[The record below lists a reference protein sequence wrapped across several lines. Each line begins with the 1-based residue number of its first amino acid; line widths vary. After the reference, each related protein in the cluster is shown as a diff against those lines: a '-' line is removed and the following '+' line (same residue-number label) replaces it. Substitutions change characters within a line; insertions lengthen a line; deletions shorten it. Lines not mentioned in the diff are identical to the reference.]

1 MASSQKRPPQE
12 QSQPPS
18 LVVSSI
24 PATSTPSTESRF
36 RLLNSIAPP
45 AGWDEAR
52 LGLHSTSQPL
62 SPFFQSNSILRF
74 TDNQVPDSLE
84 NLGLPSK
91 QRLIRSSNASATDES
106 SLKTIIDSSHN
117 EDSIPHCSG
126 VTSLSNMTND
136 DSTTL
141 IGQVRQP
148 IMDNYKPSPA
158 HVPPLPTPLLSS
170 PAPLNPTISSTSI
183 QAQPPVQTLSV
194 PQLQRR
200 NYQDFPG
207 RNKFFCGGRFMTSR
221 EYWAFLVALVLIIGP
236 SVLFGIFT
244 CPFLWDNVHPAV
256 PIVFCYLFV
265 LSFASMIKTSWTDP
279 GIIPRDLDPTPEFF
293 DDQGSAYYGE
303 SDWSHVPVQKEV
315 KIRDNTWALRYC
327 DTCKLYRPPRASH
340 CRQCDNCVE
349 NEDHHC
355 IWLNNCIGKRNYRP
369 FFTFIVTATLLCL
382 LVIVFSIVHLLLIVR
397 EHSGDVTFDVVFHA
411 APVSFVLAIVC
422 FLLLWMVG
430 GLTFYHCSLIFKG
443 VTTHEQL
450 RASII
455 NSKYPGISANP
466 FNKGSPGQNM
476 IHVLCRPQPKSY
488 LRRRKFVEPSQAR
501 VEPSQNR

>member
-1 MASSQKRPPQE
+1 M
-12 QSQPPS
+12 
-18 LVVSSI
+18 
-24 PATSTPSTESRF
+24 
-36 RLLNSIAPP
+36 
-45 AGWDEAR
+45 
-52 LGLHSTSQPL
+52 
-62 SPFFQSNSILRF
+62 
-74 TDNQVPDSLE
+74 
-84 NLGLPSK
+84 
-91 QRLIRSSNASATDES
+91 
-106 SLKTIIDSSHN
+106 
-117 EDSIPHCSG
+117 
-126 VTSLSNMTND
+126 
-136 DSTTL
+136 
-141 IGQVRQP
+141 
-148 IMDNYKPSPA
+148 
-158 HVPPLPTPLLSS
+158 SS
-170 PAPLNPTISSTSI
+170 PAPINPTISSTPI
-183 QAQPPVQTLSV
+183 QVQPPVQTLAV

-221 EYWAFLVALVLIIGP
+221 EYWAFLVALVLIVGP

-303 SDWSHVPVQKEV
+303 SEWSHVPVQKEV

-369 FFTFIVTATLLCL
+369 FFTFIVTATFLCL
-382 LVIVFSIVHLLLIVR
+382 FVIVFSIVHLLLIVR
-397 EHSGDVTFDVVFHA
+397 DHSGNITFITVFHA

-466 FNKGSPGQNM
+466 FNKGSPAQNM
-476 IHVLCRPQPKSY
+476 IHVLCRPQPK
-488 LRRRKFVEPSQAR
+488 R
-501 VEPSQNR
+501 

>member
-1 MASSQKRPPQE
+1 M
-12 QSQPPS
+12 
-18 LVVSSI
+18 
-24 PATSTPSTESRF
+24 
-36 RLLNSIAPP
+36 
-45 AGWDEAR
+45 
-52 LGLHSTSQPL
+52 
-62 SPFFQSNSILRF
+62 
-74 TDNQVPDSLE
+74 
-84 NLGLPSK
+84 
-91 QRLIRSSNASATDES
+91 
-106 SLKTIIDSSHN
+106 
-117 EDSIPHCSG
+117 
-126 VTSLSNMTND
+126 
-136 DSTTL
+136 
-141 IGQVRQP
+141 
-148 IMDNYKPSPA
+148 
-158 HVPPLPTPLLSS
+158 SS
-170 PAPLNPTISSTSI
+170 PAPINPTISSTPI
-183 QAQPPVQTLSV
+183 QVQPPVQTLAV

-221 EYWAFLVALVLIIGP
+221 EYWAFLVALVLIVGP

-303 SDWSHVPVQKEV
+303 SEWSHVPVQKEV

-340 CRQCDNCVE
+340 CRQCDNCV
-349 NEDHHC
+349 
-355 IWLNNCIGKRNYRP
+355 
-369 FFTFIVTATLLCL
+369 
-382 LVIVFSIVHLLLIVR
+382 
-397 EHSGDVTFDVVFHA
+397 

-466 FNKGSPGQNM
+466 FNKGSPAQNM

-488 LRRRKFVEPSQAR
+488 LRRRKFVESSQAR
-501 VEPSQNR
+501 VEPSQSR